1 MKKIVQKYRTRF
13 SEVKLWHKLTS
24 YARQAGIKTVYTAL
38 LMFFAYRRKDT
49 PKWAKNIIIG
59 LLGYFLAPI
68 DIVPDLSPFV
78 GYTDDLSLLS
88 VGLVTVAG
96 YINKEVKEQAREK
109 LKSWFGEYDPEE
121 LAEIDNR
128 L

>member
-1 MKKIVQKYRTRF
+1 MKKIVQKYRIRF
-13 SEVKLWHKLTS
+13 SEVKLWHKLTN

-109 LKSWFGEYDPEE
+109 LKSWFGEYNPEE

>member
-1 MKKIVQKYRTRF
+1 MKKIIQKYKDRY
-13 SEVKLWHKLTS
+13 SEVKLWSKLKN

-38 LMFFAYRRKDT
+38 LLFYAFKRKDT

-68 DIVPDLSPFV
+68 DVVPDLSPFV

-96 YINKEVKEQAREK
+96 YVNKEVKEKARER
-109 LKSWFGEYDPEE
+109 LKSWFGNYNPEE
-121 LAEIDNR
+121 LEEIDNR